1 MKIFRRS
8 WHEEEKCCKLSG
20 WANII
25 FVKEVSRL
33 DSCYSMRSNNSLAL
47 RVTTHRYRFDQEIF
61 KNSPLIAQF
70 KIFWGVLLLQ
80 FLKLKSERNFFY
92 QITYIS
98 TFPSLMILSKLKKVK
113 WSPWCSTVSSSSFGY
128 SSL

>member
-33 DSCYSMRSNNSLAL
+33 DFCYSMRSNNSLAL

-70 KIFWGVLLLQ
+70 KIFWGVLLSIWGIFTIEKWKE
-80 FLKLKSERNFFY
+80 FLLSNNLYINVSLLDDFIQIKKSKM
-92 QITYIS
+92 IT
-98 TFPSLMILSKLKKVK
+98 LMFNSKFKFL
-113 WSPWCSTVSSSSFGY
+113 WI
-128 SSL
+128 

>member
-8 WHEEEKCCKLSG
+8 WHEEEKCCKFSG

-47 RVTTHRYRFDQEIF
+47 RVMNRRYRFDQEIL

-70 KIFWGVLLLQ
+70 IIFWGVLLSIWGIFTIEKWKESLLSNKLYIKVSLLDDFIQ
-80 FLKLKSERNFFY
+80 IKKSKMITLMFNSKFKFLW
-92 QITYIS
+92 I
-98 TFPSLMILSKLKKVK
+98 
-113 WSPWCSTVSSSSFGY
+113 
-128 SSL
+128 

>member
-8 WHEEEKCCKLSG
+8 WHEEEKCCKFSG

-25 FVKEVSRL
+25 FVKEVWRL

-61 KNSPLIAQF
+61 QNSPLIAQF
-70 KIFWGVLLLQ
+70 KIFWGVLPSIWSIFTIEKWKESLLSNNLYINVSLLDDFIQ
-80 FLKLKSERNFFY
+80 IKKSKMITLMFKSKFKFLW
-92 QITYIS
+92 I
-98 TFPSLMILSKLKKVK
+98 
-113 WSPWCSTVSSSSFGY
+113 
-128 SSL
+128 